1 MRYRSVVSAR
11 FALPALLLALICGSP
26 AVMAYEQPEY
36 QVLSHGDDYEIRQYA
51 AYIVAE
57 TQVDGNLRRSGNA
70 AFRRLAGYIFG
81 KNDADQ
87 KMSMTAPVE
96 TRRADNEAAMM
107 LAQPDG
113 DEQFRYAFVM
123 ERAFDMETLP
133 TPRDPRVTLR
143 EVPARVVAV
152 RSFSGRWSDGNYEK
166 NESALMSALARD
178 GHTAAG
184 APMLARYNGPMTPW
198 FLRRNEVMVDIV
210 PADADAP
217 SATAAVD

>member
-1 MRYRSVVSAR
+1 
-11 FALPALLLALICGSP
+11 
-26 AVMAYEQPEY
+26 MAYEQPEY
-36 QVLSHGDDYEIRQYA
+36 QVLGSGEDYEIREYA
-51 AYIVAE
+51 PYIVAE

-81 KNDADQ
+81 NNDADQ
-87 KMSMTAPVE
+87 KMNMTAPVE
-96 TRRADNEAAMM
+96 TRRGDDAPASM

-133 TPRDPRVTLR
+133 KPDDARVTLR

-152 RSFSGRWSDGNYEK
+152 RRYSGRWSDGNYQQ
-166 NESALMSALARD
+166 NESELLSAVRRD
-178 GHTAAG
+178 GHTPTG
-184 APMLARYNGPMTPW
+184 APMLARYNGPFTPW

-210 PADADAP
+210 LAEVQGQPAA
-217 SATAAVD
+217 AAVD